1 MEIGILR
8 HYVKCILNSTHF
20 VLQFVCQNNIKVSDM
35 GTLTLRLP
43 EKLDQ
48 QLTVLAAQTHKN
60 RSELAR
66 MALEKFVRE
75 QEREQLMAGMVEAF
89 RFLATNPDAGAES
102 IAIAEEFAVADSE
115 ALDISEGRKPGDPEP
130 EQWWK

>member
-1 MEIGILR
+1 
-8 HYVKCILNSTHF
+8 
-20 VLQFVCQNNIKVSDM
+20 M

-48 QLTVLAAQTHKN
+48 QLTVLAAQNHQN

-66 MALEKFVRE
+66 TALEKFVRD
-75 QEREQLMAGMVEAF
+75 QEREQLLAGMVEAF
-89 RFLATNPDAGAES
+89 RFLATNPAARAES